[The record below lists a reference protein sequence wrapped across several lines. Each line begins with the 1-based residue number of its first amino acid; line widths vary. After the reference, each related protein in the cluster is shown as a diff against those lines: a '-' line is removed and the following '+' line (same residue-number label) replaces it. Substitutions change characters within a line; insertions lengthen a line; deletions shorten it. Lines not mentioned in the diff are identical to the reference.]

1 MIMINFI
8 WKDMVMKKENIIM
21 PNYENCILGT
31 ITSILKYYNV
41 ETKHKSSEKIDKIL
55 QQKEYKNVI
64 VLLLDGLGEYIL
76 NEDLPNG
83 YLKSNQIDCVTSV
96 YPSTTTAALT
106 TYYSGKPPYET
117 GWIAWSQY
125 FKEYGRALDMFS
137 HNESY
142 MREPLK
148 KPLID
153 VFKTIV
159 NYESIFEQIENAIK
173 QAIFSNE
180 LKEEDMLPSVRSL
193 ANDLK
198 ISFLTVKRAY
208 DELEQAGF
216 IKTVQ
221 GKGSFVAPK
230 NLELI
235 REEKLKEIQDYIEKI
250 YDISKISNISEEEIK
265 ELFKMIFEGDF

>member
-1 MIMINFI
+1 M
-8 WKDMVMKKENIIM
+8 NIIIS
-21 PNYENCILGT
+21 NNS
-31 ITSILKYYNV
+31 SI
-41 ETKHKSSEKIDKIL
+41 
-55 QQKEYKNVI
+55 
-64 VLLLDGLGEYIL
+64 
-76 NEDLPNG
+76 P
-83 YLKSNQIDCVTSV
+83 
-96 YPSTTTAALT
+96 
-106 TYYSGKPPYET
+106 
-117 GWIAWSQY
+117 
-125 FKEYGRALDMFS
+125 
-137 HNESY
+137 
-142 MREPLK
+142 
-148 KPLID
+148 
-153 VFKTIV
+153 
-159 NYESIFEQIENAIK
+159 IFEQIENAIK

-180 LKEEDMLPSVRSL
+180 LKEEDMLPSVRNL

>member
-1 MIMINFI
+1 M
-8 WKDMVMKKENIIM
+8 NIIIS
-21 PNYENCILGT
+21 NNS
-31 ITSILKYYNV
+31 SI
-41 ETKHKSSEKIDKIL
+41 
-55 QQKEYKNVI
+55 
-64 VLLLDGLGEYIL
+64 
-76 NEDLPNG
+76 P
-83 YLKSNQIDCVTSV
+83 
-96 YPSTTTAALT
+96 
-106 TYYSGKPPYET
+106 
-117 GWIAWSQY
+117 
-125 FKEYGRALDMFS
+125 
-137 HNESY
+137 
-142 MREPLK
+142 
-148 KPLID
+148 
-153 VFKTIV
+153 
-159 NYESIFEQIENAIK
+159 IFEQIENAIK

-208 DELEQAGF
+208 DELEQAAF

-235 REEKLKEIQDYIEKI
+235 KEEKLKEIQDYIEKI

>member
-1 MIMINFI
+1 M
-8 WKDMVMKKENIIM
+8 NIIIS
-21 PNYENCILGT
+21 NNS
-31 ITSILKYYNV
+31 SI
-41 ETKHKSSEKIDKIL
+41 
-55 QQKEYKNVI
+55 
-64 VLLLDGLGEYIL
+64 
-76 NEDLPNG
+76 P
-83 YLKSNQIDCVTSV
+83 
-96 YPSTTTAALT
+96 
-106 TYYSGKPPYET
+106 
-117 GWIAWSQY
+117 
-125 FKEYGRALDMFS
+125 
-137 HNESY
+137 
-142 MREPLK
+142 
-148 KPLID
+148 
-153 VFKTIV
+153 
-159 NYESIFEQIENAIK
+159 IFEQIENAIK

-180 LKEEDMLPSVRSL
+180 LQEEDMLPSERRL